1 MPDLIFGGS
10 LTLYSKFL
18 LIAVAWGTAGRGAWR
33 ARSQPSEGSGVQD
46 QDLKA
51 AL

>member
-10 LTLYSKFL
+10 LTLYNKFL
-18 LIAVAWGTAGRGAWR
+18 PIAVAWRTAGRGGYR
-33 ARSQPSEGSGVQD
+33 ARSQPSDGSGVQD